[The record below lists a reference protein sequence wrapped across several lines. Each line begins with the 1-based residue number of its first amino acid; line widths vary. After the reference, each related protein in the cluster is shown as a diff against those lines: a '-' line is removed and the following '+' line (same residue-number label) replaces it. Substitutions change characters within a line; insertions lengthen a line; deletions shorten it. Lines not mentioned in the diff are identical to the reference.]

1 VLILAAVMWGLSV
14 ALPVWETRSD
24 YGEWGVVRGALPAL
38 IGWLGIL
45 VLCPAWLANM
55 LLIPVARKMF
65 KRNGGGFWLS
75 VTAFAIAS
83 TAYAMPAVYGDNETD
98 TIVMRMFGFYLW
110 LGSFVVI
117 AIGHAALAE
126 AREPRWVRWAA
137 LALMVT
143 SVLLLEWIY
152 PVGVSPL
159 EAALKDPKDMAAVT
173 RVLAQGPP
181 QADKDAALW
190 WAVRQDLWEGQRDA
204 SRRLEALIA
213 AGSNVNQA
221 DKYGETPLMRAVI
234 HGGHVSLVKLLV
246 QAGADV
252 NARDYRG
259 KTILE
264 IAEEVNIDP
273 QCRQILAN
281 AGAHK

>member
-1 VLILAAVMWGLSV
+1 MLILAAAMWGFSV

-24 YGEWGVVRGALPAL
+24 NGEWGVVRGEIPAL
-38 IGWLGIL
+38 IGCLGTL

-55 LLIPVARKMF
+55 LLIPLAFTMF
-65 KRNGGGFWLS
+65 KRSGVGFRLS
-75 VTAFAIAS
+75 VAAFAIAAS
-83 TAYAMPAVYGDNETD
+83 AYAMPAVYGDNDTA
-98 TIVMRMFGFYLW
+98 TIVMRLIGFYLW
-110 LGSFVVI
+110 LGSFAVI
-117 AIGHAALAE
+117 AIGHAAFAE

-137 LALMVT
+137 LALMAT
-143 SVLLLEWIY
+143 SLPLLEWIC

-159 EAALKDPKDMAAVT
+159 EAALKDPKDVAAVT
-173 RVLAQGPP
+173 SVLAQGPP

-204 SRRLEALIA
+204 SRRLEALLA

-221 DKYGETPLMRAVI
+221 DKLGETPLMRAV
-234 HGGHVSLVKLLV
+234 GHRGHASLVKLLV

-252 NARDYRG
+252 NARDFRG
-259 KTILE
+259 KTILA
-264 IAEEVNIDP
+264 IAEEVNSDP
-273 QCRQILAN
+273 ECRQILVN